1 MHTTS
6 PLNGTGHL
14 TDTRGLHALD
24 YVRAAIRVL
33 EAAQAKRMNHT
44 DATTVQE
51 ACDGLDIVQRVV
63 AGEGLWKPAE
73 VAARLRTVSLSIQK
87 CNEPDV
93 RIAHRDIESAAGIY
107 QAMVNGL

>member
-1 MHTTS
+1 M
-6 PLNGTGHL
+6 
-14 TDTRGLHALD
+14 D